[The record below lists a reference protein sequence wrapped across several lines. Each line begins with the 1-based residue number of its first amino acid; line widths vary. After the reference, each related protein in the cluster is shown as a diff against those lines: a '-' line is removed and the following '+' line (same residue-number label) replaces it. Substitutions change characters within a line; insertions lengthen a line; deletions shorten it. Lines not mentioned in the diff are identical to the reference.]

1 MAARS
6 RLRALSSLRFRA
18 KGRYRRLAQFQQIL
32 RASRIRGDCRNQHLR
47 QSCSP
52 ACWYRYGTDGS
63 CLIPGAPVGF
73 EADAQSAPMPD
84 AAGTPKTPIIIAS
97 PAPGGSRR
105 GGPARG
111 GGAPHCSTSAELY
124 LGGIDET
131 CLGSRCAGMPAVPG
145 SHASPCSHSSSGR
158 HPENPGLPR
167 PAIACTTR

>member
-73 EADAQSAPMPD
+73 EATHSLRRCPTLRVLRKHPSSLHR
-84 AAGTPKTPIIIAS
+84 PP
-97 PAPGGSRR
+97 PGSRR